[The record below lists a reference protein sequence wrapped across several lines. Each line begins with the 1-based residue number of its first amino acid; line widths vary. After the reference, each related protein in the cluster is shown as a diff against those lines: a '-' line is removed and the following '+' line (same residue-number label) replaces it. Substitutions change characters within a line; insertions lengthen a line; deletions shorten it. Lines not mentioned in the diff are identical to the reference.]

1 MFLLLNILIN
11 IIKKFDFELDNSDIK
26 YLKLQYIKFY
36 NLSKS
41 LKRRHLNLSIIKH
54 SVYYFYL
61 YYQNINEIYIE
72 DILINFLICFL
83 LANKYIEDDS
93 LYNKEICSK
102 FYLNLKTFNNME
114 VDLIK
119 SLNYNVYIQD
129 NNLKN
134 FVSEIYENLQ
144 IFI

>member
-11 IIKKFDFELDNSDIK
+11 IIKKFDFELDNTDIK

-61 YYQNINEIYIE
+61 YYQNINELYIE

-93 LYNKEICSK
+93 LYNNEICSK
-102 FYLNLKTFNNME
+102 FHLNLKTFNNME

-119 SLNYNVYIQD
+119 SLNYNVHIQE

-134 FVSEIYENLQ
+134 FVSEMYENLQ